1 MQPWH
6 FWGPNLFE
14 GLRLKPCLNPALT
27 GPPTLSCVYAVN
39 GVVADDS
46 FFAMA
51 DGRRRR
57 HSSMDRFLRLIIR
70 TKHFRWWSVFG
81 DHFDYFVGLRLM
93 SSDQVLIILVTVW
106 RKSINFWRRY
116 EDKKT
121 IFTFLP
127 FRSQWP
133 WPLTFRPQICST
145 SYSGP
150 ALISTK
156 IEASTAFLFRE
167 YRTQGTRTGRR
178 TESIS

>member
-57 HSSMDRFLRLIIR
+57 HSSMDRFLRLITR
-70 TKHFRWWSVFG
+70 TKHFRWWNVFI
-81 DHFDYFVGLRLM
+81 
-93 SSDQVLIILVTVW
+93 LIILLVFVW
-106 RKSINFWRRY
+106 WRAIKFWSFWSRFDVNRSIFD
-116 EDKKT
+116 EDMKTKKRFLHFYLFVPSDLDLWLLDRPIGSHT
-121 IFTFLP
+121 INKN
-127 FRSQWP
+127 
-133 WPLTFRPQICST
+133 
-145 SYSGP
+145 YSD
-150 ALISTK
+150 
-156 IEASTAFLFRE
+156 
-167 YRTQGTRTGRR
+167 
-178 TESIS
+178 